1 MLGTYK
7 FIMKDRI
14 RNFIAETTFNDPA
27 IIKDETLIFDE
38 GIFDSMGLLAL
49 INFLESEFKVIT
61 NDTELQEENF
71 GSVGRIAAF
80 VEKKMIAA

>member
-1 MLGTYK
+1 
-7 FIMKDRI
+7 MKNQI
-14 RNFIAETTFNDPA
+14 RNFIAETTFSDPT

-38 GIFDSMGLLAL
+38 GIFDSMGLLGL
-49 INFLESEFKVIT
+49 INFLESEFNVIT

-80 VEKKMIAA
+80 VERKMVAVNN